1 MALKG
6 NIYMKVRLPQGM
18 GGGAGNM
25 NSMIKQ
31 AQKMQEDMAVLQTEL
46 DQKEYNISA
55 GGGMVKITILGT
67 KEVTK
72 IEVSPAL
79 LSEDDVEDLQ
89 DILVAAVN
97 EAIKTVET
105 ANQDEMSKLTGNIS
119 MPGLF

>member
-1 MALKG
+1 
-6 NIYMKVRLPQGM
+6 MKVRLPQGM

-105 ANQDEMSKLTGNIS
+105 ANQDEMSKLTGDIS

>member
-1 MALKG
+1 
-6 NIYMKVRLPQGM
+6 MKVRLPQGM
-18 GGGAGNM
+18 GGNPGNM

-31 AQKMQEDMAVLQTEL
+31 AQKMQDDMATLQAEL
-46 DQKEYNISA
+46 DTREYNISA

-72 IEVSPAL
+72 FEISPAL
-79 LSEDDVEDLQ
+79 LGEDEVEDLQ

-97 EAIKTVET
+97 EAIKTVEST
-105 ANQDEMSKLTGNIS
+105 NQQELSKLTGNIS